1 MLCERCKIREA
12 NIKYTEIINGVKTEH
27 NLCSHC
33 AREMDFGQYTAF
45 IDGDFPLG
53 RLLSGLL
60 GLADD
65 EEETEVRGR
74 VVCPTCGTSF
84 DDFVEN
90 SRFGCPD
97 CYGVFDLFIN
107 DKMKQLQGSESHK
120 GKHPKFRSKFEKEHP
135 DSVKKG
141 GSAAEDSAGA
151 EVLSFGPENFEGGG
165 DAALA
170 KKIREL
176 DRKLKEALREEAY
189 EEAGVVGEC
198 ENNILGVIQIEKSPS
213 DLAEVNIYPLK
224 IEKILPEWQE
234 SGVRNRRMFRI
245 AEAIGVMRGERSRK
259 VLENLRDMLLER
271 SARRENGY

>member
-1 MLCERCKIREA
+1 MEA
-12 NIKYTEIINGVKTEH
+12 KHFMDLYRII
-27 NLCSHC
+27 
-33 AREMDFGQYTAF
+33 
-45 IDGDFPLG
+45 
-53 RLLSGLL
+53 
-60 GLADD
+60 LADD

-141 GSAAEDSAGA
+141 GNAAEDSAGA
-151 EVLSFGPENFEGGG
+151 EALSFGPENFEGGG

-189 EEAGVVGEC
+189 EEAAAYRD
-198 ENNILGVIQIEKSPS
+198 QIR
-213 DLAEVNIYPLK
+213 ALK
-224 IEKILPEWQE
+224 
-234 SGVRNRRMFRI
+234 
-245 AEAIGVMRGERSRK
+245 AEAGAKASADAKAGAGADSADSAKASAGE
-259 VLENLRDMLLER
+259 EAAAHE
-271 SARRENGY
+271 